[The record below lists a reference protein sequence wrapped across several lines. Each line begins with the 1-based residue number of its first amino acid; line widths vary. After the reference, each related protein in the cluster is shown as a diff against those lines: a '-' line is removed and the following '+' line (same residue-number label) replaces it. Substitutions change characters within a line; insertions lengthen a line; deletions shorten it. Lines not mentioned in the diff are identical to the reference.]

1 MEIKVINK
9 SGFTLPATASQW
21 AAGLDVKAHLD
32 KEVQLAPFTTRLIPT
47 GLYMEVPQGFVLHVT
62 PRSGLALKETV
73 TVYNS
78 PGKIDADYRGEVGV
92 ILYNGSNEWRTIEP
106 KQRIAQISLQ
116 AVTPIDWV
124 EVKELEETARG
135 AGGFGSTGKQ

>member
-1 MEIKVINK
+1 MDIKVINT
-9 SGFTLPATASQW
+9 SGFPLPATASQW
-21 AAGLDVKAHLD
+21 AAGLDVKANID

-47 GLYMEVPQGFVLHVT
+47 GLFVAVPNGFVLHVT
-62 PRSGLALKETV
+62 PRSGLALKEGL

-78 PGKIDADYRGEVGV
+78 PGKVDADYRGEVGV
-92 ILYNGSNEWRTIEP
+92 ILYNGSPILRTIVP
-106 KQRIAQISLQ
+106 GQRIAQISLQ

-124 EVKELEETARG
+124 EVEKLEETTRG

>member
-1 MEIKVINK
+1 MDIKVINT
-9 SGFTLPATASQW
+9 SGFPLPATASQW
-21 AAGLDVKAHLD
+21 AAGLDVKANID

-47 GLYMEVPQGFVLHVT
+47 GLFVAVPNGFVLHVT
-62 PRSGLALKETV
+62 PRSGLALKEGL

-78 PGKIDADYRGEVGV
+78 PGKVDADYRGEVGV
-92 ILYNGSNEWRTIEP
+92 ILYNGSPILRTIVP
-106 KQRIAQISLQ
+106 GQRIAQISLQ

-124 EVKELEETARG
+124 EVKELELTARG

>member
-1 MEIKVINK
+1 MDIKVINT
-9 SGFTLPATASQW
+9 SGFPLPATASQW

-32 KEVQLAPFTTRLIPT
+32 KEVQLSPFTTRLIPT
-47 GLYMEVPQGFVLHVT
+47 GLYMEVPNGFVLNVT
-62 PRSGLALKETV
+62 PRSGLALKEGL

-78 PGKIDADYRGEVGV
+78 PGKVDADYRGEVGV
-92 ILYNGSNEWRTIEP
+92 ILYNGSPILRTIVP
-106 KQRIAQISLQ
+106 GQRIAQISLQ

-124 EVKELEETARG
+124 EVDKLELTARG